1 MTEGIVYVTDQG
13 TKHELQFAYDILKRQ
28 DMKPFWIPRSKMFGE
43 FVVARP
49 AFTDDPKCIVKDA
62 EVDGMIG
69 VRP

>member
-13 TKHELQFAYDILKRQ
+13 TKHELQFA
-28 DMKPFWIPRSKMFGE
+28 
-43 FVVARP
+43 
-49 AFTDDPKCIVKDA
+49 DDPKCIVKDA